1 MSARATPALAGWGAL
16 GALLLGLWL
25 TVPPVELR
33 TPAPSAVLI
42 VVAAGAGAWV
52 AARGQRRLGISIVV
66 CAIATGAVALGAT
79 HASSHKLQGV
89 VVWSALVPSTLAN
102 ATPLLFAAI
111 GGVISERSG
120 VINIAL
126 EGIMLI
132 GAFFG
137 LLGADLTGSWVG
149 GLALATAAGGMTALI
164 YAFFAI
170 QLRAN
175 QIVGGL
181 AVNLF
186 AVGITSYLLVD
197 RYGAHGTPQDLPGIP
212 DVHLGFISDVYFVGP
227 ALGSLNL
234 MVWLGLLFVVV
245 SHVVLFRTPIG
256 TRLRAVGEKPE
267 AAENAGISVFRVR
280 YIAVVCSGMLGALG
294 GAYLSIGFVHAFSDN
309 MTSGRGYI
317 ALASVA
323 LGAWRP
329 VGALGAVLLFGFAS
343 ALALRLQVFSESAAT
358 LLQALPYV
366 LTLVLV
372 AGLVRR
378 ARAPAADGVPYDPR

>member
-1 MSARATPALAGWGAL
+1 VSARATPALAAWGAL
-16 GALLLGLWL
+16 GALLIGLWL

-42 VVAAGAGAWV
+42 VCAAAAGAWL

-66 CAIATGAVALGAT
+66 CAAAAGAVAFGAT
-79 HASSHKLQGV
+79 HASGHKLQSV
-89 VVWSALVPSTLAN
+89 VVWSALVSSTLAN
-102 ATPLLFAAI
+102 ATPLLFAAL
-111 GGVISERSG
+111 GGVVSERSG
-120 VINIAL
+120 VLNIAL

-149 GLALATAAGGMTALI
+149 GLALAMFAGGLTALI
-164 YAFFAI
+164 YAIFAI

-181 AVNLF
+181 AVNLL

-197 RYGAHGTPQDLPGIP
+197 RYGAHGTPQDIPGIP
-212 DVHLGFISDVYFVGP
+212 DVHLGFVSDVYFLGP
-227 ALGSLNL
+227 AVGSLNL
-234 MVWLGLLFVVV
+234 MVWLGLALVAIT
-245 SHVVLFRTPIG
+245 HVVLFRTPFG
-256 TRLRAVGEKPE
+256 LRLRAVGEKPE
-267 AAENAGISVFRVR
+267 AAETGGISVFSTR
-280 YIAVVCSGMLGALG
+280 YIAVVCSGVLGALG

-309 MTSGRGYI
+309 MTAGRGYI

-329 VGALGAVLLFGFAS
+329 VGALWAVLLFGFAS